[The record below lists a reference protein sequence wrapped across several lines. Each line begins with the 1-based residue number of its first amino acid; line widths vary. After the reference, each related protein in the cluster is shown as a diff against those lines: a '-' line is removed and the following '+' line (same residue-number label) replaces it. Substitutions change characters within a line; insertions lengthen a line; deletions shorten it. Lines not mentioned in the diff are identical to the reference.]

1 MQGMWRTILP
11 NGIRASLARARIWFR
26 RLKTRRRL
34 HELDARELDDIG
46 LTERQ
51 RQRECAK
58 WFWQA

>member
-1 MQGMWRTILP
+1 M
-11 NGIRASLARARIWFR
+11 
-26 RLKTRRRL
+26 
-34 HELDARELDDIG
+34 HELDARDLDDVG